1 MDKKT
6 DEQLLLEMIDGNS
19 NAVDELY
26 NRYAKKLYLF
36 LKHTMHNQNPE
47 DLVHDVF
54 IKIIESAHHYN
65 QEKASFKTWIFT
77 IARNKCIDLLR
88 RDKKVKILSLDREIE
103 QSEGNKEITVKEILV
118 DENRSIEELVEKK
131 SIIQAVRECI
141 NELKKDEEKQA
152 VLLYYISGKVYREI
166 SEIFDKS
173 ISMVKKYVTSAQKQI
188 RLCLE
193 KKGINDLH

>member
-1 MDKKT
+1 M
-6 DEQLLLEMIDGNS
+6 
-19 NAVDELY
+19 
-26 NRYAKKLYLF
+26 
-36 LKHTMHNQNPE
+36 
-47 DLVHDVF
+47 
-54 IKIIESAHHYN
+54 
-65 QEKASFKTWIFT
+65 
-77 IARNKCIDLLR
+77 
-88 RDKKVKILSLDREIE
+88 
-103 QSEGNKEITVKEILV
+103 ITVKEILV

-131 SIIQAVRECI
+131 SITQAVRECI